1 MYSPADFP
9 SSVRAAPAKKRR
21 LSAEN
26 GISSREAISGLP
38 TLTDSSCESSSAL
51 SSMTSASLCRSSDR
65 SLGVFSSQ
73 SGRALFAAS
82 TARSTSSALHRGTSA
97 ITSPVAGAM
106 TSMVSPETLST
117 NSPPTRILYA
127 VFVALITHSL
137 CRSGAPAEDPGV
149 AHQALREENGDD
161 RQENHGERDR
171 VHDGKLLP
179 EADVAEDQQRQRVV
193 RAGREVRDDDLVEGQ
208 REGQEPARDEGGRE
222 HGPDHEAERLPAVCA
237 EVCGGFEK
245 RRRRSAKPCED
256 VVVDDHDA
264 EGRVA
269 DHDRPQREIPVP
281 EDEERVERHAGE
293 DPG

>member
-1 MYSPADFP
+1 MYSPADLP
-9 SSVRAAPAKKRR
+9 SSMRAAPAKKRR

-26 GISSREAISGLP
+26 GISSRDAINGLP
-38 TLTDSSCESSSAL
+38 TLTDSSCASSSAF

-65 SLGVFSSQ
+65 SFGVFSSQ

-82 TARSTSSALHRGTSA
+82 TALSTSSALQRGTSA

-193 RAGREVRDDDLVEGQ
+193 RAGCEVRDDDLVEGQ
-208 REGQEPARDEGGRE
+208 RESEEPACDQGRRE
-222 HGPDHEAERLPAVCA
+222 HGPDDEAERLAGVCA
-237 EVCGGFEK
+237 EVGRGFDQ
-245 RRRRSAKPCED
+245 RRRRSAKSCED

-264 EGRVA
+264 ARRVP
-269 DHDRPQREIPVP
+269 DRDCPQQEIPVP
-281 EDEERVERHAGE
+281 EDEE
-293 DPG
+293 